1 MVRAVDNSC
10 RTQQEQMTVL
20 NCVRLLARVLPYIFE
35 DPEWQGFF
43 WTSLPDGSAQ
53 KGEKDESTPLAHS
66 LLNAVSDLLFCPDF
80 TVASK
85 RTGPDKAEDLQSI
98 DSCEYIWESGV
109 GFAQSP
115 PHYSQYDSSRTELL
129 KLLLTCF
136 SETMYH
142 PPTDLS
148 TAPNKWVQYFTSSE
162 NRHALPIFTS
172 LLNTVCAYDPVGLGL
187 PYNHLLFADSWE
199 PLVDVALQILIVALD
214 HDVTTSSVYDNNSP
228 DNLFINYLSRIH
240 RDEDFGFVLRGFTRL
255 LNNPLAQT
263 YLPNSS
269 KKIQSHQELLVFFWK
284 FCDYNKKFLYY
295 VLKSSDVLQI
305 LVPIL
310 YHLND
315 SRADQ
320 SRVGLM
326 HIGVFIILLLSGE
339 RNFGVRLN
347 KPYTATI
354 PMDIPVFTGTHAD
367 LLITVF
373 HKIITTGHQ
382 RLQPLFDCLL
392 TILVNVSPYLKT
404 LSMVA
409 STKLLHLLEAFS
421 TPWFLF
427 SSPNNH
433 HLVFFLLEI
442 FNNIIQYQFD
452 GNSNL
457 VYTIIRKRQVFHSLA
472 SLPSDGQPSPSL

>member
-1 MVRAVDNSC
+1 MGNTDTKLNFRKAVIQLTSKTQPIDSGDDAFWDQFWNENVQSVQDVFTLVPAAEIRALREEAPANLATLCYKAVEKMVRAVDNSC

-98 DSCEYIWESGV
+98 DSCEYIWEAGV

-187 PYNHLLFADSWE
+187 PYNHLLFSDSWE

-214 HDVTTSSVYDNNSP
+214 HDVTTSSVYDVSMCCHFRAP
-228 DNLFINYLSRIH
+228 SASMLDPLIKALKELQQDTYILMRSQMQRKVDKESYLWEKMAS
-240 RDEDFGFVLRGFTRL
+240 LT
-255 LNNPLAQT
+255 
-263 YLPNSS
+263 
-269 KKIQSHQELLVFFWK
+269 
-284 FCDYNKKFLYY
+284 
-295 VLKSSDVLQI
+295 
-305 LVPIL
+305 
-310 YHLND
+310 
-315 SRADQ
+315 
-320 SRVGLM
+320 
-326 HIGVFIILLLSGE
+326 
-339 RNFGVRLN
+339 
-347 KPYTATI
+347 
-354 PMDIPVFTGTHAD
+354 TGA
-367 LLITVF
+367 
-373 HKIITTGHQ
+373 ITTMEFVKAVS
-382 RLQPLFDCLL
+382 LKCLPL
-392 TILVNVSPYLKT
+392 V
-404 LSMVA
+404 
-409 STKLLHLLEAFS
+409 
-421 TPWFLF
+421 
-427 SSPNNH
+427 
-433 HLVFFLLEI
+433 
-442 FNNIIQYQFD
+442 
-452 GNSNL
+452 
-457 VYTIIRKRQVFHSLA
+457 
-472 SLPSDGQPSPSL
+472 